1 MAPRR
6 THTRRS
12 FLGRLGEAGAA
23 AFVGGVAAP
32 ASVADAQG
40 STPWDVR
47 WIERVQRAKYRAV
60 FDSPSGGAVLDL
72 ATRYLNHLELVHRP
86 APGEV
91 AVVLN
96 LRTRAVPMGLSHAIW
111 QKYPVG
117 EDAKVTDPGTG
128 APAKRNIDW
137 QRATGPLVEGEG
149 LEQLERR
156 GAIPLICD
164 FALGHL
170 ATRLAKAA
178 GTTAVEVHAEL
189 RAGLIPGAVLVPSGI
204 YSLAQA
210 QNAGCGYVPA

>member
-1 MAPRR
+1 MSPRR
-6 THTRRS
+6 VQTRRS
-12 FLGRLGEAGAA
+12 FLGRIGEAGAV
-23 AFVGGVAAP
+23 AFVGGMTGPVAVAEAQ
-32 ASVADAQG
+32 AS
-40 STPWDVR
+40 PEWDVR
-47 WIERVQRAKYRAV
+47 WIERARGARYRAV

-86 APGEV
+86 AAGEV
-91 AVVLN
+91 VVVLN
-96 LRTRAVPMGLSHAIW
+96 LRTRAVPMGLSNAIW

-117 EDAKVTDPGTG
+117 EDAKVTDPDTG

-137 QRATGPLVEGEG
+137 QRATGPLIEGEG
-149 LEQLERR
+149 LEQLARR

-170 ATRLAKAA
+170 ATRLAKAV
-178 GTTAVEVHAEL
+178 GTTAAAVHAEL

-210 QNAGCGYVPA
+210 QNAGCAYVPA